1 LPLADQTSGE
11 KFVSLMFVATSA
23 LQAFSL
29 NVAVGLR
36 SPVLGWPD
44 ARLTMSLHFLDDL
57 GRSFCIRSASSIAFS
72 VSGSSGKM
80 SLAMIKSD
88 HLDAADSLRR
98 RINRQPGCVGA
109 TVSRVS

>member
-1 LPLADQTSGE
+1 MPLADQTSGE
-11 KFVSLMFVATSA
+11 KFASLTFVATSA

-36 SPVLGWPD
+36 SLVLGWPD
-44 ARLTMSLHFLDDL
+44 ARLTMPLHFLDDL

-88 HLDAADSLRR
+88 HILRR
-98 RINRQPGCVGA
+98 ISMRLIQFAAG
-109 TVSRVS
+109 